1 MSPLSK
7 VTNGRVDYDL
17 LRQEASANGIV
28 WPPPRNVTSP
38 LYSFFLPVGPKIAN
52 YYWLQCLYCNSDP
65 MMSKLNLMNRHF
77 FGVGPSSC
85 PRLEPFPAEK
95 QPLFDELKRCYVNGI
110 GQSST
115 DKFPLIP
122 SLYEEDLVSSSIHT
136 DSEDSGLSNV
146 VPPST
151 SDVALSTIQEETS
164 HSDFKGKE
172 TSLSVSALHTFD
184 LKPSPL
190 IRRCYS
196 PQRILKISKLAK
208 RKHRS
213 TYPFA
218 VPGDLKVTTIRKLLV
233 HFGVSVGISTR
244 FVENFWFNKLIRK
257 ISPFTPNISASTL
270 EQSTLP
276 QLSAEARE
284 SLLLAISK
292 CPYITCE
299 CDGWTTMSHNALFCL
314 LITGHKL
321 DSDQQISLLYDQTE
335 LKRQMHGAPEI
346 CAFLKGAIIKLKA
359 DNHRMAICYCGL

>member
-1 MSPLSK
+1 M
-7 VTNGRVDYDL
+7 
-17 LRQEASANGIV
+17 
-28 WPPPRNVTSP
+28 
-38 LYSFFLPVGPKIAN
+38 
-52 YYWLQCLYCNSDP
+52 
-65 MMSKLNLMNRHF
+65 
-77 FGVGPSSC
+77 
-85 PRLEPFPAEK
+85 
-95 QPLFDELKRCYVNGI
+95 
-110 GQSST
+110 
-115 DKFPLIP
+115 IP
-122 SLYEEDLVSSSIHT
+122 SLYENLVSSSVHT

-146 VPPST
+146 VSPST

-172 TSLSVSALHTFD
+172 TSLSVSVSTLHTFD

-190 IRRCYS
+190 TRRCYS
-196 PQRILKISKLAK
+196 QRILKISKLAK
-208 RKHRS
+208 RKHRT

-218 VPGDLKVTTIRKLLV
+218 VPGDLNVTTIRKLLV

-244 FVENFWFNKLIRK
+244 FVENFWLNKLIRK
-257 ISPFTPNISASTL
+257 ISPFNPNISASTL

-284 SLLLAISK
+284 SLFLAISK

-321 DSDQQISLLYDQTE
+321 DSNQQISLLYDQTE
-335 LKRQMHGAPEI
+335 LKQQMHGAPEI

-359 DNHRMAICYCGL
+359 EMAEKTSMTEIPK